1 MQIAR
6 KPLLR
11 IFASADGSGIRLKA
25 RGPAAPLAK
34 PVMDRINKIFA
45 DEKPIR
51 SGPDKFIFSTW
62 IPPAPSDAFDRMLS
76 AQVGAMIRRPV
87 PDQFSIAVMKACPND
102 CIHGTLREVHLID
115 QEKCI
120 KCGACYEACRF
131 EAVETQRDEAIV
143 IMEGAR

>member
-11 IFASADGSGIRLKA
+11 IFASADGSGIQLKA

-34 PVMDRINKIFA
+34 PVIDRINKIFA

-62 IPPAPSDAFDRMLS
+62 IPPAPSLAFDRMLS
-76 AQVGAMIRRPV
+76 AQVGAIYGGP
-87 PDQFSIAVMKACPND
+87 CP
-102 CIHGTLREVHLID
+102 ISSP
-115 QEKCI
+115 
-120 KCGACYEACRF
+120 
-131 EAVETQRDEAIV
+131 
-143 IMEGAR
+143 